1 MKDGNEL
8 AVIAWRKTLN
18 KEEAAGGA
26 ELLIL
31 ISSSAVLPHSHRQKN
46 SFPQSLSCLHLEANS
61 LENL

>member
-18 KEEAAGGA
+18 KEEVAGGA

-31 ISSSAVLPHSHRQKN
+31 ISSSATLPHNHRQKN
-46 SFPQSLSCLHLEANS
+46 SFPQRRGCLHLEANS